1 MKMDYD
7 VVVSAG
13 CSFMQG
19 DAIVDEDG
27 KHIGYKYTAGKV
39 LGDYLN
45 CDVNVIAGTGYSN
58 DRILNTVYEWVEKNT
73 KYKKPLFLIGTS
85 GLGRYQI
92 YNEITGKHW
101 DISPVSIIHEIEKH
115 GDKSSLTL
123 GSFQRKITSDLATID
138 EIYQWLKFY
147 LKYIYSEKLAKKT
160 LQRNVVMLHHYLK
173 NNNCDYFIHNSLE
186 DCLGEIKSKINY
198 VSFLDENYNGVDTWK
213 EYLKW
218 QMKNIDNEDINK
230 TELYRSP
237 KPPHGKRFCLGHPS
251 PNSNKELAERIYK
264 EINK

>member
-13 CSFMQG
+13 CSFMHG

-27 KHIGYKYTAGKV
+27 KYIGYKYTAGKV

-58 DRILNTVYEWVEKNT
+58 DRILRTIYEWVEGNT
-73 KYKKPLFLIGTS
+73 KYKRPLFLIGTTATN
-85 GLGRYQI
+85 RI
-92 YNEITGKHW
+92 EFYNEESKKYW
-101 DISPVSIIHEIEKH
+101 DLQPQHILDYTKKGLENIN
-115 GDKSSLTL
+115 DKVTL
-123 GSFQRKITSDLATID
+123 GVGNSKELKN
-138 EIYQWLKFY
+138 WLVYYMKN
-147 LKYIYSEKLAKKT
+147 IYSEELLHKR
-160 LQRNVVMLHHYLK
+160 LQRNIIWMSEYLK
-173 NNNCDYFIHNSLE
+173 NRNCDYFIHNSLE
-186 DCLGEIKSKINY
+186 DGLEEIKSKINY
-198 VSFLDENYNGVDTWK
+198 VSFLDENYNGPDTWVK
-213 EYLKW
+213 YLQW

-230 TELYRSP
+230 IELYRSP